1 MLRPPLKTYAVDW
14 ALIAPQ
20 KTVVSSNPYKMRIFF
35 PFFEAKISGRTDLPR
50 LYPRLFPEKRHPE
63 TKGRLDLVLSSPN
76 FATQKLT

>member
-1 MLRPPLKTYAVDW
+1 
-14 ALIAPQ
+14 
-20 KTVVSSNPYKMRIFF
+20 MRIFF